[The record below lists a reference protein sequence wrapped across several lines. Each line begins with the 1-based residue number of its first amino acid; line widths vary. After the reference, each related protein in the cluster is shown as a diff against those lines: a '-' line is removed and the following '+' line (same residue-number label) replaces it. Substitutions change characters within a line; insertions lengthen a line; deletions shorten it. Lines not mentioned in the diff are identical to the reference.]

1 MRLGAFDVGKWCPGQ
16 TAVIDRSRIVT
27 IERVTPKG
35 YAIVEGRRFSPLD
48 EKHVSAYCGKEKLE
62 PLTPEIQAG
71 MDQAKRA
78 EIAYKKLYARIE
90 EAEKWRRETFREVW
104 GRRTAIASPADL
116 DRAERLIA
124 AIWEVLHG
132 EST

>member
-1 MRLGAFDVGKWCPGQ
+1 MQLGVFDVSKWYPGQ

-62 PLTPEIQAG
+62 PLTPEIQAR

-78 EIAYKKLYARIE
+78 EIDYKKLYARIE

-104 GRRTAIASPADL
+104 GRRTAIALADL